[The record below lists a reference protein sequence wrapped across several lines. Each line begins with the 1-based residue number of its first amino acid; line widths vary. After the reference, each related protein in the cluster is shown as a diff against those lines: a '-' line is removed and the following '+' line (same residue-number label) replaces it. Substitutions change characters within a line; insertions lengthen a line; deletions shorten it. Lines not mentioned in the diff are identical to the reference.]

1 MQTSG
6 LENNLRVS
14 YFQYDFAKHGGA
26 TGDITVYGDGIPAN
40 AIICGGV
47 IRVNAAVTSG
57 GLATVAIKAATA
69 EDILAATAKASLTL
83 NALLATVPDFATVGD
98 MVTLASAI
106 NSLTFTVG
114 TDALTAGKITVALF
128 WVLSA

>member
-26 TGDITVYGDGIPAN
+26 TGAITVYGDGIPAN

-47 IRVNAAVTSG
+47 IRVNTAVVGTTSTLAIQAASS
-57 GLATVAIKAATA
+57 
-69 EDILAATAKASLTL
+69 EDILAATAEASLTL
-83 NALLATVPDFATVGD
+83 NARIAVVPDFATVGD
-98 MVTLASAI
+98 MITLSSAI

-114 TDALTAGKITVALF
+114 TNDLTAGKVTVILF

>member
-26 TGDITVYGDGIPAN
+26 VGAITVYGDGIPAN
-40 AIICGGV
+40 AWIV
-47 IRVNAAVTSG
+47 DAKIRVNTAVVGTTST
-57 GLATVAIKAATA
+57 LAIQAATS
-69 EDILAATAKASLTL
+69 EDILAATAEASLTL
-83 NALLATVPDFATVGD
+83 NAKIQGVPDMATVGD
-98 MVTLASAI
+98 QIVLASAI

-114 TDALTAGKITVALF
+114 TAALTAGKVTVALM
-128 WVLSA
+128 WILSA

>member
-26 TGDITVYGDGIPAN
+26 AGDITVYGDGIPK
-40 AIICGGV
+40 GGWIV
-47 IRVNAAVTSG
+47 DAKILVNTAVVGTTST
-57 GLATVAIKAATA
+57 LAIKAASA
-69 EDILAATAKASLTL
+69 NDILAATAEASLTL
-83 NALLATVPDFATVGD
+83 NAKLQGVPDMATVADQII
-98 MVTLASAI
+98 LAAAI

-114 TDALTAGKITVALF
+114 TNDLTAGKVTVALM
-128 WVLSA
+128 WILSA

>member
-26 TGDITVYGDGIPAN
+26 TGAITVYGDGIPAN

-47 IRVNAAVTSG
+47 IRVNTAVVGTTST
-57 GLATVAIKAATA
+57 LAIKAASS
-69 EDILAATAKASLTL
+69 EDILAATAEASLTL
-83 NALLATVPDFATVGD
+83 NALLAVVPDFATVGD
-98 MVTLASAI
+98 MITLASAI

-114 TDALTAGKITVALF
+114 TNDLTAGKVTVALF
-128 WVLSA
+128 WILSA

>member
-26 TGDITVYGDGIPAN
+26 VGAITVYGDGIPAN
-40 AIICGGV
+40 AVICGGL
-47 IRVNAAVTSG
+47 IHVNAAVTSS
-57 GLATVAIKAATA
+57 GLATVAIAAVGA
-69 EDILAATAKASLTL
+69 GDILGATAKASLTL
-83 NALLATVPDFATVGD
+83 NALIAAVPDFATVGD
-98 MVTLASAI
+98 MIRLTAAI

-114 TDALTAGKITVALF
+114 TEALTAGKITAALF